1 MFGSSRYNYE
11 EFRRGTLMK
20 DLTKAKFG
28 SAPEPGEKVPDFE
41 LRTLEGDKIRLSEL
55 QDRANV
61 VLTFGSATCP
71 LTAASLAALQQ
82 LHKKYREQGVEFL
95 FVYVRE
101 AHPGERLP
109 AHRAMQDKARA
120 AAVLREEE
128 GITFP
133 ILIDDLSG
141 KVHRRYGSL
150 PNPTYIIDRSGR
162 IAFRSFSS
170 RPDAVR
176 EALEELIERQEERNV
191 DHAVVRGGEDRG
203 WPVLSSLLH
212 SYRALERG
220 GERSLRGFQREL
232 GFPGRL
238 ALMGSRVASP
248 VIEHPR
254 AIAATV
260 AAVAGVLGLGL
271 WVGLILR
278 RRRFEQ
284 IPYHGYDY
292 ASGSSRRG
300 ASDDYEAVG
309 I

>member
-11 EFRRGTLMK
+11 EFHRGTLIK
-20 DLTKAKFG
+20 NIAKARF
-28 SAPEPGEKVPDFE
+28 SNAPESGERAPDFE
-41 LRTLEGDKIRLSEL
+41 LSTLEGDKIRLSDLE
-55 QDRANV
+55 DRANV

-71 LTAASLAALQQ
+71 LTAGSVPALER
-82 LHKKYREQGVEFL
+82 LYRKYGKRGVEFL
-95 FVYVRE
+95 LVYVRE

-109 AHRAMQDKARA
+109 AHRNMHDKARA
-120 AAVLREEE
+120 AAVLRDEE

-133 ILIDDLSG
+133 ILLDDLGG

-176 EALEELIERQEERNV
+176 EALEELLERQQERNV
-191 DHAVVRGGEDRG
+191 DHAVVHGGEDKG
-203 WPVLSSLLH
+203 WPALSSFLH
-212 SYRALERG
+212 AYRALERG
-220 GERSLRGFQREL
+220 GERSMRGFQREL
-232 GFPGRL
+232 GVPGKL

-248 VIEHPR
+248 VMEHPR
-254 AIAATV
+254 VTAATI

-271 WVGLILR
+271 WLGMVLR
-278 RRRFEQ
+278 RRRQEQ
-284 IPYHGYDY
+284 APYHGYDY
-292 ASGSSRRG
+292 ATRSRRG
-300 ASDDYEAVG
+300 PADDYEAVG